1 ATMGASLQEHELG
14 RHHRRLRPPRMSRF
28 RLLIAITVWLL
39 GGSAGIA
46 FGQGESLPPGEGA
59 KLMLSRCTLCH
70 SLGIRILPHQDRTGW
85 EETVDR
91 MIRFGAPLLPP
102 EREVL
107 IQYLVEHFGASTR
120 QR

>member
-1 ATMGASLQEHELG
+1 
-14 RHHRRLRPPRMSRF
+14 MSRF
-28 RLLIAITVWLL
+28 GLLLAVAVGLL
-39 GGSAGIA
+39 WGSAGIA

-59 KLMLSRCTLCH
+59 QLMLSRCTLCH
-70 SLGIRILPHQDRTGW
+70 SLGIRILPRQDWAGW

-91 MIRFGAPLLPP
+91 MIRFGAPVSPA

-107 IQYLVEHFGASTR
+107 IQYLVEHFGATTR